1 MQEAME
7 QQVQPEEL
15 PAQQSVDEVVQPA
28 AETTNQA
35 AERTTTDIFHWAN
48 TIDAVKNELEV
59 EFFLFSKK
67 YTPYSTR
74 LQPELEAQVK
84 PLFLLDYLAFVT
96 RGAGVGL
103 TVHDYDHITDSG
115 DSLLRVNLEQVGR
128 AETLLYLIEKERHD
142 IMEFSEEE
150 HEFKRMKG
158 VIARFYLPDQPE
170 KTFYVIKQL
179 QQNQVLHGATA
190 WEFKDGTFGQ
200 FTADVGLKIP
210 ADNQVLV
217 VGQDIFAFN
226 QKKFESLFQY
236 EYKRLAIASEKT
248 KAIESTYRLTFPE
261 GIRLEELV
269 REKKKL
275 VTKLQTMEIGA
286 ISQAEAIDYADEM
299 QLDLMVD
306 DDGAIIIMD
315 SGDLDVFLNVINEDY
330 VTSQITGR
338 RFEIK
343 SKRLLDEPEGEAPSG
358 LAGGR

>member
-35 AERTTTDIFHWAN
+35 TERTTTDIFHWAN

-158 VIARFYLPDQPE
+158 IIARFYLPDQPE

-343 SKRLLDEPEGEAPSG
+343 SKRLLDEPEGEAPRG
-358 LAGGR
+358 LAGDR